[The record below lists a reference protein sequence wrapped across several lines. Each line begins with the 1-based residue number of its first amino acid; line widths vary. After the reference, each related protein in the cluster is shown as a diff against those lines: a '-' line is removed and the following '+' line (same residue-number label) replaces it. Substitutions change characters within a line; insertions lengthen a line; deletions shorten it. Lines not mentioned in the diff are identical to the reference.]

1 MSEPVGFDQLI
12 DRELS
17 GLSGANLQRTRRVV
31 RPIDAVHVEIDG
43 KLCTNF
49 CSNNYLGLTHH
60 PRVIEAMRAAAAKFG
75 AGSGASALISGYT
88 TAHESAESAVA
99 RWKGAE
105 SALLFPSGY
114 QANVAAIGAIWAVG
128 QSAPAGVRF
137 LIDKLAHASII
148 DAVRATEAPWR
159 VFPHNSIKKLT
170 RLLEEAQA
178 DQIQV
183 VVTESI
189 FSMDGDEADL
199 AGLDR
204 LKKGRNFLLVL
215 DEAHASGVYGPN
227 GAGLA
232 AERGYRDLVDIFV
245 VTFSKAIGCG
255 GGAVCAKRNFG
266 QALLNLGRAYI
277 YSTSIPPSICAGI
290 EEAIAVMRDEP
301 QRQQRVRALSR
312 AFRDELAGKGIEI
325 AKGDSPIVPIRLGSE
340 SAALEKSKRLLEKGF
355 LAAAVRPP
363 TVPRGTS
370 RLRVTLSCEHSEK
383 EIGELT
389 SALVE

>member
-1 MSEPVGFDQLI
+1 MSQPQWFDQLI
-12 DRELS
+12 ERELA
-17 GLSGANLQRTRRVV
+17 GLSGANLLRTRRVV

-49 CSNNYLGLTHH
+49 CSNDYLGLTHH
-60 PRVIEAMRAAAAKFG
+60 PRVIEATRAATAKYG
-75 AGSGASALISGYT
+75 AGSGASGLISGYT
-88 TAHESAESAVA
+88 TAHEAAESAVA
-99 RWKGAE
+99 RWKGTE
-105 SALLFPSGY
+105 SAVLFPSGY
-114 QANVAAIGAIWAVG
+114 QANMAAIQAICAVG
-128 QSAPAGVRF
+128 ESAPAGVRF
-137 LIDKLAHASII
+137 VIDKLAHASLI

-159 VFPHNSIKKLT
+159 VIPHNSIKKLT
-170 RLLEEAQA
+170 RLLEDADP

-199 AGLDR
+199 AALHRLQNDR
-204 LKKGRNFLLVL
+204 YFLLVM

-227 GAGLA
+227 GSGLV

-245 VTFSKAIGCG
+245 VTFSKAIGCA
-255 GGAVCAKRNFG
+255 GGAVCAKKNWE
-266 QALLNLGRAYI
+266 QALLNFGRAYI
-277 YSTSIPPSICAGI
+277 YSTSIPPSTCAGI

-301 QRQQRVRALSR
+301 QRQQRVRAHSK
-312 AFRDELAGKGIEI
+312 AFRDALAAKGIEM
-325 AKGDSPIVPIRLGSE
+325 AKGDSPIVPIILGSE
-340 SAALEKSKRLLEKGF
+340 SAALERSRRLLEKGF
-355 LAAAVRPP
+355 VVAAVRPP

-389 SALVE
+389 SALLA